1 MYREVDFARK
11 TAMQRLADAQAS
23 LALLTSDNE
32 ALKKD
37 LLRLQQE
44 ADREGSRKSQA
55 DEELEKA
62 LASARACQRELQEL
76 REARDGLLEEK
87 EALCSQVVRLQAALG
102 EKDKLNKAQEDTIAK
117 LGSRHR

>member
-55 DEELEKA
+55 DDELEKA
-62 LASARACQRELQEL
+62 LGLARACQRELQEL

-87 EALCSQVVRLQAALG
+87 EALCNQVVRLQAALG
-102 EKDKLNKAQEDTIAK
+102 EKEKHNKAQEDTIAQ
-117 LGSRHR
+117 LGSRCR